1 MEQTHVN
8 TAPSPLGGSRRGAI
22 SRLAPNCSIVVE
34 NAPLGVQAAVA
45 AGVFTIAVNTGP
57 LPDSALLDE
66 GANLLFPSMQA
77 LSDAWQTLL
86 HDIQTVKV

>member
-1 MEQTHVN
+1 
-8 TAPSPLGGSRRGAI
+8 
-22 SRLAPNCSIVVE
+22 VE

-57 LPDSALLDE
+57 LPDSALLNE